1 MYTPNVRACENQC
14 FQSSQKVRCWMLT
27 IPPIQTLKYDDFC
40 CLSEALSSLCRNPQD
55 GNFKAIAC
63 EIPNSIGTWICVFS
77 IEKWCGVVWVKAKRF
92 SLFLVKSKSVRC
104 GDAERKK
111 FFEMPASNMI
121 QSEKSINR
129 NVRKLS

>member
-1 MYTPNVRACENQC
+1 
-14 FQSSQKVRCWMLT
+14 MLT

-63 EIPNSIGTWICVFS
+63 EIPKSIHEYVYFPL
-77 IEKWCGVVWVKAKRF
+77 KNDVVWCGPVKAKRF
-92 SLFLVKSKSVRC
+92 SLFLVKTKSVRC